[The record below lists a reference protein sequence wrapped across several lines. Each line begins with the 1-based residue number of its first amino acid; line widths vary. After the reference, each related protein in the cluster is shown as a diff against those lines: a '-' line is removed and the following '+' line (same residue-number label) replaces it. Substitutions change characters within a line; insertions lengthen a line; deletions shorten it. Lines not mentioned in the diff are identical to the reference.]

1 MQKWNKLNRS
11 EETEGN
17 ETDKNQTKRNERG
30 RKRTKKHHLLSH
42 LQNVISTTSTSHIL
56 SKRHQHNF
64 IFSHTVKTSSAQPR
78 LLTYYQT
85 VISTTSTFHI
95 ISKHHQHN
103 FIFKTSSA
111 QPHLFT
117 YFQNIIST
125 TSSENKRKQNEAKQI
140 QQKKNMKN

>member
-1 MQKWNKLNRS
+1 MK
-11 EETEGN
+11 
-17 ETDKNQTKRNERG
+17 
-30 RKRTKKHHLLSH
+30 RKRTKQNKWKYHLLSY

-125 TSSENKRKQNEAKQI
+125 TSSENRRKQNEAKQI
-140 QQKKNMKN
+140 QQKKYEKLKKAKGNETIRYKTMRQE